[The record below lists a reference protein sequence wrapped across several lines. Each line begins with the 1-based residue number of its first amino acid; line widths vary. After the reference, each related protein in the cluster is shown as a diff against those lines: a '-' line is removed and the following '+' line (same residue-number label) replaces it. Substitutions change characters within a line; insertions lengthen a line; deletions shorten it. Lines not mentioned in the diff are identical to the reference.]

1 MSNESVP
8 KTKVAVYCGSSPGND
23 PRHLAMARN
32 LAHAMA
38 KRNIGLGTQI
48 LPSLLPP
55 HIPLYSPVIIDESHF
70 GTVYGG
76 GTIGIMGEVARTLV
90 SLSGPSAV
98 HGVIPEPLIR
108 YERNLPRDSLSST
121 GPAPTD
127 LAVPDEDVFG
137 RTTVVPDMHTR
148 KQMMAKE
155 VFEGGPGSG
164 FVALSGGFG
173 TMEEIF
179 ETATWNQLGIHSK
192 GICLLSVGG
201 FYDGILEW
209 IRKSADEGFIGG
221 ANKDILVTA
230 TDAEGALDALK
241 EYRVSADTLKL
252 EWGMQ

>member
-1 MSNESVP
+1 MI
-8 KTKVAVYCGSSPGND
+8 T
-23 PRHLAMARN
+23 
-32 LAHAMA
+32 
-38 KRNIGLGTQI
+38 
-48 LPSLLPP
+48 
-55 HIPLYSPVIIDESHF
+55 DESHF
-70 GTVYGG
+70 GAVYGG

-90 SLSGPSAV
+90 SLSGPSSV

-121 GPAPTD
+121 GPKPTD
-127 LAVPDEDVFG
+127 LAVPDEHVFG
-137 RTTVVPDMHTR
+137 KTTVVPDMHTR

-164 FVALSGGFG
+164 FIALSGGFG

-179 ETATWNQLGIHSK
+179 ETATWNQLGIHNK

-221 ANKDILVTA
+221 ANRDILVTA

-252 EWGMQ
+252 EWGKQ